1 MIFKHSIR
9 ALAQQYFSVR
19 DYALIRKISE
29 EEAKAELMSFAT
41 GNFFPDRKTMLAAF
55 PAQKDLQNEWQRGLV
70 AYYAKTRKKEMVA
83 AGIGLDVI
91 YRWSNGIIMPSK
103 ASFERLKAAGLDLKA
118 VPEEA
123 RFVYVES
130 PKQLIRFDSRRN
142 KLVLFTRSYPLV
154 QLWHNAF
161 VLTFESTSPGISFH
175 LQDDIRDSGLIF
187 VNEGRFLRAVI
198 PATEVNIYMYNHE
211 HTT

>member
-19 DYALIRKISE
+19 DYALIRKIPE
-29 EEAKAELMSFAT
+29 EEAKAELMAFAT

-70 AYYAKTRKKEMVA
+70 AYYARTRKAEIRA
-83 AGIGLDVI
+83 AGISLDIVS
-91 YRWSNGIIMPSK
+91 RWANGIIMPSK
-103 ASFERLKAAGLDLKA
+103 ASFDRLKAAGLDLKT

-123 RFVYVES
+123 RFVYVEK
-130 PKQLIRFDSRRN
+130 PKELVRFDSRRN
-142 KLVLFTRSYPLV
+142 KLVLCNRSYPLA
-154 QLWHNAF
+154 QLWHGAY
-161 VLTFESTSPGISFH
+161 VLTFESTSPGIGFH
-175 LQDDIRDSGLIF
+175 LQDDIKDSGLQF